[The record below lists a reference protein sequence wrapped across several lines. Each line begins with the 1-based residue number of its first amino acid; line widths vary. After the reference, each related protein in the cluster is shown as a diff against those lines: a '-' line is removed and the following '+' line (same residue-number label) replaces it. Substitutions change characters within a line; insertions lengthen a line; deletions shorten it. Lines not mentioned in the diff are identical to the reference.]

1 MIFLQDI
8 VNGSMPVRTQI
19 VAVVGSLLLLVI
31 IMYLIR
37 KERLKE
43 GYSILWLLVG
53 IAMVI
58 FSVFAG
64 LLDQLAHLVGIAYAP
79 AVLFLILVA
88 GLFVLALHFSLL
100 LSRYDKR
107 IRRLAQEHAIL
118 KEQINKEKGV
128 RKR

>member
-8 VNGSMPVRTQI
+8 INGSMPVRTQV
-19 VAVVGSLLLLVI
+19 VAIVGSIFLLVV

-37 KERLKE
+37 RERLKE

-53 IAMVI
+53 IAMIV

-64 LLDQLAHLVGIAYAP
+64 LLDQLAHLLGIAYAP

-118 KEQINKEKGV
+118 KQQINKEKGV
-128 RKR
+128 